1 MPLHPTWQDIAL
13 RLALCVLAGAIIG
26 LNRDAGGKPVG
37 MRTSILVCLAAG
49 VAMMQANLLLD
60 VTGKTDASF
69 PVLDLM
75 RLPLGILSGI
85 GFIGAG
91 VIIQR
96 RHGGV
101 RGITTAASLWFV
113 TVDGLALGGG
123 QLGLG
128 LAALIIAV
136 VVLWLFKPLER
147 CVPREHVGRLHL
159 DLRAP
164 GLEADQLRQTAGDLK
179 VRIDAVTREANG
191 EATQVECEVR
201 WRGPDNVTD
210 APDAVRRLIRLPQVV
225 AARWTLEDF
234 R

>member
-13 RLALCVLAGAIIG
+13 RLALCVLAGAVIG

-37 MRTSILVCLAAG
+37 MRTSILICLAAG
-49 VAMMQANLLLD
+49 MAMMQANLLLD
-60 VTGKTDASF
+60 VTGKTPSSF

-96 RHGGV
+96 RNGGV

-128 LAALIIAV
+128 VAALVIAIM
-136 VVLWLFKPLER
+136 VLWLFKPLER

-164 GLEADQLRQTAGDLK
+164 GLEADQLRQAARGLQ
-179 VRIDAVTREANG
+179 VRLDAVTRDANG
-191 EATQVECEVR
+191 EATQIDCEVR
-201 WRGPDNVTD
+201 WRGRDHVTD
-210 APDAVRRLIRLPQVV
+210 APDAVRRLMSLPQVA
-225 AARWTLEDF
+225 AARWTLEDY

>member
-1 MPLHPTWQDIAL
+1 MPLHPTWFDIAL
-13 RLALCVLAGAIIG
+13 RMSLCVLAGAVIG

-37 MRTSILVCLAAG
+37 IRTSILVCLAAG
-49 VAMMQANLLLD
+49 MAMMQANLLLD
-60 VTGKTDASF
+60 LTGKTDASF

-128 LAALIIAV
+128 GAALLIAV
-136 VVLWLFKPLER
+136 VVLWALKPLER

-159 DLRAP
+159 SLRAP
-164 GLEADQLRQTAGDLK
+164 GLEADQLRQAAGDLE
-179 VRIDAVTREANG
+179 VRIDAVTRDANG
-191 EATQVECEVR
+191 QASQVECEVR
-201 WRGPDNVTD
+201 WRGRDRITD
-210 APDAVRRLIRLPQVV
+210 APDAVQRLMTLPEV
-225 AARWTLEDF
+225 AVARWTLEDF